1 MYPVSDAFMQA
12 IESNTRKY
20 YWSGTITTLDKKI
33 YEFGNENI
41 VKGSGY
47 ISRQCCGNS
56 EIELGSVY
64 AAELGISLFCDID
77 RYTLDGA
84 EIKLWFH
91 LVLENG
97 GTESI
102 PLGVFY
108 VAEANRHIKTLELK
122 AYDAMLNLDKN
133 FNKGLSSAYPYEFL
147 SLLSK
152 VCHVELAQTKEEIEA
167 LPNGTELLGIY
178 QDNDIESWR
187 DFLYYL
193 AQTLGCFASID
204 RYGKLCLTAYGN
216 TAVMAVG
223 SRHRFSSSFSDFVTR
238 YTAVSSTNKKTETA
252 EYYAKDPD
260 DGLTMN
266 LGVNPLLQF
275 GLEETRKRIINAILD
290 AISSVEYVPFD
301 SDMIGNPALD
311 LGDVLRF
318 TGGHAD
324 ETKRSAITSVYTK
337 INGKQTVKCVG
348 KNPRLAAAKSKN
360 DKNISGLI
368 SSIGETKL
376 SVYTYTNALALD
388 VGEEKLSIINMEFAS
403 GDETNAEFHAQC
415 IMQVA
420 SSAEQRSVTAE
431 TTVDLGD
438 TKDEDGNIVEN
449 KKMLSFPVSWS
460 EDGQSEITIYYMLD
474 GHEVE
479 QFHPKETWHSG
490 IHLLNLYYPI
500 IELEANQLHTFEV
513 LISMKNG
520 TVHIDDQD
528 IMATITGQGLGVQE
542 RWDGRITADDT
553 LQRISL
559 AGMPTFTMRE
569 NLTVHFI
576 APRKSGL
583 SDSMGSIALVGMPMY
598 TLHDSIRLFTPIVH
612 DVVETSDR
620 KKMRYDKQ
628 YVLDEEGF
636 MLRKDY
642 TISGGVESD
651 LNRGRMTKLVIP
663 TDAFVELTAIQVLP
677 FETLPFV
684 NKNVLYAADL
694 ELTHYMETEDET
706 VKLKNNFTEIVYG
719 KDMEIDRGRLAA
731 FTLGLENMETVEK
744 LEVTN
749 G

>member
-12 IESNTRKY
+12 IKSNTRKY
-20 YWSGTITTLDKKI
+20 YWTGTITTSDKKT
-33 YEFGNENI
+33 YEFGNEDI

-64 AAELGISLFCDID
+64 AAELGIGLFCDID

-91 LVLENG
+91 LLLDDG
-97 GTESI
+97 STESI
-102 PLGVFY
+102 PMGVFY
-108 VAEANRHIKTLELK
+108 VAEANRRIKTLELK
-122 AYDAMLNLDKN
+122 AYDGMLNLDKS
-133 FNKGLSSAYPYEFL
+133 FNKGLSSAAPYEFL

-152 VCHVELAQTKEEIEA
+152 ACHVELAQTKEEIEA

-193 AQTLGCFASID
+193 AQTLGCFAVID
-204 RYGKLCLTAYGN
+204 RYGKLSLTSYGS
-216 TAVMAVG
+216 TPVMAIDI
-223 SRHRFSSSFSDFVTR
+223 RHRFSSSFSDFVTR

-275 GLEETRKRIINAILD
+275 GLEETRKRIINTILD
-290 AISSVEYVPFD
+290 VVSTVEYVPFD
-301 SDMIGNPALD
+301 SETIGNPALD

-324 ETKRSAITSVYTK
+324 ETKQSAITSIYTK

-376 SVYTYTNALALD
+376 SIYTFTNALALD
-388 VGEEKLSIINMEFAS
+388 AGEEKLSIINMEFAS
-403 GDETNAEFHAQC
+403 GDETNAEFHAQA
-415 IMQVA
+415 IMEVE
-420 SSAEQRSVTAE
+420 SNPDTRTLTAE
-431 TTVDLGD
+431 TTIDLGTTTD
-438 TKDEDGNIVEN
+438 DEGNEVEN
-449 KKMLSFPVSWS
+449 KKVISFPLSWN
-460 EDGQSEITIYYMLD
+460 EDGKTALSVFYVLD

-479 QFHPKETWHSG
+479 EFHPKESWLSG
-490 IHLLNLYYPI
+490 KHLLTLYYPI
-500 IELEANQLHTFEV
+500 IGLTANQLHTFEV
-513 LISMKNG
+513 LISMQNG
-520 TVHIDDQD
+520 TGRIEAQN

-553 LQRISL
+553 LQRICF
-559 AGMPTFTMRE
+559 AGMPTFTMQE

-576 APRKSGL
+576 APKESGV
-583 SDSMGSIALVGMPMY
+583 SDYLGSIALSGMPMY
-598 TLHDSIRLFTPIVH
+598 TLNDSIRLFTPIVH
-612 DVVETSDR
+612 DVVETADK
-620 KKMRYDKQ
+620 KKMHYQKE
-628 YVLDEEGF
+628 YVLDDEVF
-636 MLRKDY
+636 KLRKDY
-642 TISGGVESD
+642 ALSGNSNVRLD
-651 LNRGRMTKLVIP
+651 RGRMLKLVIP
-663 TDAFVELTAIQVLP
+663 TGNFDSLTDLAILP
-677 FETLPFV
+677 FDTLPFI
-684 NKNVLYAADL
+684 NMNVLYAADL
-694 ELTHYMETEDET
+694 PLNSFTEITDGA
-706 VKLKNNFTEIVYG
+706 VKLKKSFSTRISG
-719 KDMEIDRGRLAA
+719 QDQEIDRGRLSA
-731 FTLGLENMETVEK
+731 FSLGLQNMTEITE
-744 LEVTN
+744 LEVSN
-749 G
+749 V